1 VTKCFGILIIMN
13 TSLLVLICLATF
25 YVSHLFI
32 YGLFHDERNTLEYV
46 LSNSMRLVNNA
57 LEGM

>member
-1 VTKCFGILIIMN
+1 MN